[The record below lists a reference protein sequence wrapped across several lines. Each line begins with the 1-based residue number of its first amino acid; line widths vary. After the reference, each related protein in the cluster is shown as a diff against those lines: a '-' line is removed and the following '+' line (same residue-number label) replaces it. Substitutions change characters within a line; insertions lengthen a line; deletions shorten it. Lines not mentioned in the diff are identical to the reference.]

1 MAQPVTSAS
10 DTLVI
15 AQLASD
21 VLRLEE
27 RVATY
32 RAMVSVSLDQQQESV
47 RRVGALE
54 EQMRALKDEIQRY
67 VRARV

>member
-1 MAQPVTSAS
+1 MTSAS

-21 VLRLEE
+21 VLRLESD
-27 RVATY
+27 VATY
-32 RAMVSVSLDQQQESV
+32 RAMVSVSLDQQQESL